1 MTLSDHY
8 ITYPHRRYGIDNDRY
23 DWSILP
29 RRDPIKWPNGAKIA
43 FWVVPVLEY
52 FPMDTPTT
60 PFIALGGSTTPYPD
74 PRTYSSRDYGNRVG
88 AFRVFKA
95 LDKHGLK
102 ASVAFNSAVAARYPF
117 LLNEVT
123 RRDWEVIAH
132 SVDMGKLHH
141 GNLDIE
147 TERGYVKESLSTLR
161 EMSGQPVT
169 GWISPARSESMNTL
183 DLVAAEGLEY
193 VADWVNDDMPYL
205 LRTASGAIFSMPH
218 THEISDVQIIQHMS
232 QTESEFTEQIC
243 DHFDV
248 LYREA
253 ATQGGR
259 IMTLTIH
266 PWCMGQPHR
275 IKAFETALE
284 YILKHDDVWNA
295 TGKEILAAFQ
305 EVGS

>member
-1 MTLSDHY
+1 MTLSDDY
-8 ITYPHRRYGIDNDRY
+8 IKYPHRRYGIDNDRY
-23 DWSILP
+23 EWSILP
-29 RRDPIKWPNGAKIA
+29 RRDPVEWPNGARVA
-43 FWVVPVLEY
+43 LWVVPVLEY

-60 PFIALGGSTTPYPD
+60 PFIAPGGSTTPYPD
-74 PRTYSSRDYGNRVG
+74 PRTYSSCDYGNRVG

-117 LLNEVT
+117 LLNEIT
-123 RRDWEVIAH
+123 RRDWEVMAH
-132 SVDMGKLHH
+132 GVDMGKLHH
-141 GNLDIE
+141 GELDIE

-183 DLVAAEGLEY
+183 DIVADEGGKY

-205 LRTASGAIFSMPH
+205 LKTASGAIVSMPH

-232 QTESEFTEQIC
+232 QTEPEFTEQIC

-253 ATQGGR
+253 GTQGGR

-266 PWCMGQPHR
+266 PWCIGQPHR
-275 IKAFETALE
+275 IKALETALK
-284 YILKHDDVWNA
+284 YILNHDGVWNA
-295 TGKEILAAFQ
+295 TGTEILAAFQ

>member
-1 MTLSDHY
+1 MTLSDDY
-8 ITYPHRRYGIDNDRY
+8 IKYPHRRYGIDNDRY
-23 DWSILP
+23 EWSILP
-29 RRDPIKWPNGAKIA
+29 RRDPVEWPNGARVA
-43 FWVVPVLEY
+43 LWVVPVLEY

-60 PFIALGGSTTPYPD
+60 PFIAPGGSTTPYPD
-74 PRTYSSRDYGNRVG
+74 PRTYSSCDYGNRVG

-95 LDKHGLK
+95 LDKHDLK

-117 LLNEVT
+117 LLNEVK

-132 SVDMGKLHH
+132 GVDMAKIHH
-141 GNLDIE
+141 GDLDIE

-161 EMSGQPVT
+161 GMSGQPVT

-183 DLVAAEGLEY
+183 DLVAAEGVKY

-205 LRTASGAIFSMPH
+205 LKTESGAIHSMPH
-218 THEISDVQIIQHMS
+218 THEISDLQIIQHMS
-232 QTESEFTEQIC
+232 QTEPEFTEQIC

-253 ATQGGR
+253 ETQGSR

-275 IKAFETALE
+275 IKALETALE
-284 YILKHDDVWNA
+284 YILNHDGVWKA
-295 TGKEILAAFQ
+295 TGTEILAAFQ